1 MSSADPTRV
10 FNHIVDV
17 LNAAATWGGA
27 VASGLRDANEIH
39 AARIQSGTEILRAI
53 ASNPQNGFHGSLGA
67 LVAVNHNQFLPAHD
81 GEPGIPQIVPFPTAD
96 AVAGEPASPSEID
109 SWRTAA
115 GAALY
120 TASGDGVTVLHD
132 AADGS
137 GRMSPVSARYA
148 IDKGIFKFTGLSAQ
162 LPLIQLTRSMADS
175 GVPDSYEP
183 TIVKLSI
190 PKLMKPGDAV
200 WQIAMGYGNLGLQDI
215 SEIKNGAMVVNAV
228 PDIEAA
234 QKAGAA

>member
-1 MSSADPTRV
+1 M
-10 FNHIVDV
+10 IVAV

-27 VASGLRDANEIH
+27 IASGIRSEDFIN

-53 ASNPQNGFHGSLGA
+53 ASNPKNGFHGSLCA
-67 LVAVNHNQFLPAHD
+67 LVTVTHNQFLPAHD
-81 GEPGIPQIVPFPTAD
+81 GEPGIPQIVPFVTAD
-96 AVAGEPASPSEID
+96 AIAGEPAFPGEID

-120 TASGDGVTVLHD
+120 TAGGDGVSVLHN

-137 GRMSPVSARYA
+137 ARMSPVSARYA
-148 IDKGIFKFTGLSAQ
+148 MDKGLFKFTGYSAQ
-162 LPLIQLTRSMADS
+162 VPLIQLTRQMADEA
-175 GVPDSYEP
+175 VPDSYEP

-215 SEIKNGAMVVNAV
+215 GEIKSGAMVVSPV
-228 PDIEAA
+228 PDVEAA